1 MYQGHQFGASDK
13 GDPAMF
19 TKTMIALSTALLLA
33 TALGSAANAQTTPK
47 GVSSYT
53 AAEKLWFQIPEAADR
68 MD

>member
-1 MYQGHQFGASDK
+1 
-13 GDPAMF
+13 MF

>member
-1 MYQGHQFGASDK
+1 
-13 GDPAMF
+13 MF

-47 GVSSYT
+47 GVSYT